1 MRVRWNSPASRD
13 DEPSRIPP
21 LGMRPYPRPKARL
34 AAAAGNRAE
43 WLALLWLTAKGYR
56 LLARRFGG
64 KGGEIDLIMKRGRTV
79 AFIEVKARGRI
90 DDAVT
95 AITPEKRR
103 LVEAR
108 IRQWIA
114 RNGWAMD
121 HHLRADAV
129 FLAPWRQPRHVRAV
143 FELVL

>member
-1 MRVRWNSPASRD
+1 VSNS
-13 DEPSRIPP
+13 
-21 LGMRPYPRPKARL
+21 RPG
-34 AAAAGNRAE
+34 GNRSRRARRSGVTGLRYE
-43 WLALLWLTAKGYR
+43 WLAILWLSAKGYR

-79 AFIEVKARGRI
+79 AFVEVKARGRI
-90 DDAVT
+90 DDALT

-108 IRQWIA
+108 IRQWLS
-114 RNGWAMD
+114 RNAWAMD

-129 FLAPWRQPRHVRAV
+129 FLAPWRQPRHVPAV